1 MLVSSIRN
9 LTLAI
14 SNSLHSPH
22 PCRNLPTPPLPM
34 QTLQDRAKKAA
45 EIIATPHQYKVC
57 EGCDSIVA
65 ERVATCPNC
74 YGYRFD
80 DSVEAVT
87 AQATVLGSREQKT
100 VTAQDLLL

>member
-1 MLVSSIRN
+1 
-9 LTLAI
+9 
-14 SNSLHSPH
+14 
-22 PCRNLPTPPLPM
+22 M

-80 DSVEAVT
+80 DSSESVILQ
-87 AQATVLGSREQKT
+87 AQLLGSARAEKT
-100 VTAQDLLL
+100 VTAQALLFRGLLSCSR

>member
-1 MLVSSIRN
+1 
-9 LTLAI
+9 
-14 SNSLHSPH
+14 
-22 PCRNLPTPPLPM
+22 M

-80 DSVEAVT
+80 ESSEAVT
-87 AQATVLGSREQKT
+87 TQARLLGSREQKT

>member
-1 MLVSSIRN
+1 MCELGTFIVLLYSEPGGTVRIHSI
-9 LTLAI
+9 
-14 SNSLHSPH
+14 
-22 PCRNLPTPPLPM
+22 PM

-74 YGYRFD
+74 FGYRFD
-80 DSVEAVT
+80 ESADAVT
-87 AQATVLGSREQKT
+87 AQALLLGSREQKT

>member
-1 MLVSSIRN
+1 
-9 LTLAI
+9 
-14 SNSLHSPH
+14 
-22 PCRNLPTPPLPM
+22 M
-34 QTLQDRAKKAA
+34 QTLHDRAKKAA

-80 DSVEAVT
+80 ESADAVT
-87 AQATVLGSREQKT
+87 AQAKLLGSREQKT

>member
-1 MLVSSIRN
+1 MSPSI
-9 LTLAI
+9 
-14 SNSLHSPH
+14 S
-22 PCRNLPTPPLPM
+22 M
-34 QTLQDRAKKAA
+34 QTLQDRARKAA

-80 DSVEAVT
+80 ESRIAVT
-87 AQATVLGSREQKT
+87 SQARLLGSREQMT